1 MVLSGIDLSGFP
13 SVYRLGGASEMRD
26 TPVDVFCHR
35 LYNALQQMRSLV
47 LFWSAW
53 VTFLKSLTAR
63 AKEYLLAWAFEFLF
77 LQSLV
82 DQGHIPATSKWID
95 DAPQD

>member
-1 MVLSGIDLSGFP
+1 MRTLQFS
-13 SVYRLGGASEMRD
+13 SVYRLGGASEMRQA
-26 TPVDVFCHR
+26 PVDVFCHR
-35 LYNALQQMRSLV
+35 LYTAPQQAGWGICGFLAAR
-47 LFWSAW
+47 

-95 DAPQD
+95 DAFQD